1 MNKMVVSNQDK
12 SSQIKLSGLQVSNY
26 SFSKL
31 GPAGIKQLSDK
42 ELYEYCRTAG
52 LSARHWARRF
62 VAALPEVARRH
73 LYLKYKFRS
82 IHEFASKMAGFSHK
96 MVNETLRI
104 NEKFKD
110 FPKMKELIGEVGI
123 SKLKVVACIITT
135 QTEQF
140 WAAKVVDMSRPALEV
155 LVREI
160 RKNEEERIIDE
171 NSSSS
176 NSAEGASNI
185 QTLENQE
192 NNPQICPKFPWE
204 PENKE
209 RENENED
216 EKEGM
221 AIFRKAQ
228 TNEQTGMFEKEF
240 QDAEIVKDR
249 FSQKNKKA
257 FVIHIDD
264 DTEFRLRKFKLN
276 LEKEKKQVLDWN
288 KTLKEMV
295 ERAEK

>member
-1 MNKMVVSNQDK
+1 MNNIVVSNPRV
-12 SSQIKLSGLQVSNY
+12 IKLD
-26 SFSKL
+26 
-31 GPAGIKQLSDK
+31 PAGIRQLSDK

-52 LSARHWARRF
+52 LSAKQWARRF
-62 VAALPEVARRH
+62 IAAIPEVARRH

-82 IHEFASKMAGFSHK
+82 IHEFASKMAGLSHK

-123 SKLKVVACIITT
+123 SKLKVVACIVTS
-135 QTEQF
+135 QTEPF

-171 NSSSS
+171 NTSSS
-176 NSAEGASNI
+176 NVAEGASNI
-185 QTLENQE
+185 QSLENQE
-192 NNPQICPKFPWE
+192 TNPQICPKFPWE
-204 PENKE
+204 PENNK
-209 RENENED
+209 NENE
-216 EKEGM
+216 
-221 AIFRKAQ
+221 Q
-228 TNEQTGMFEKEF
+228 TVMFEKEF
-240 QDAEIVKDR
+240 QDAEIVNGIDEDAFKL
-249 FSQKNKKA
+249 KNKKA
-257 FVIHIDD
+257 FVVHLDD

-288 KTLKEMV
+288 KTLREMV
-295 ERAEK
+295 KRAEK